1 MNLIKKKLQ
10 TLPKDYRAKI
20 MLRLYAGVA
29 KPSPKM
35 GQSLGPLGINM
46 MQFCKEFNAAS
57 QAFRPDVPLRVQVI
71 AFPDRTFKFLIKPP
85 ETTWFLRK
93 ATGTDKFTN
102 FPGYIW
108 YDTISLQQV
117 YEIAKVKQEMDPHLK
132 HVSLPAICRMIIG
145 QLASLGC
152 NLSTQYFK
160 PETIVRPEIKS

>member
-46 MQFCKEFNAAS
+46 MQFLQGIQCRK
-57 QAFRPDVPLRVQVI
+57 VQVI

-117 YEIAKVKQEMDPHLK
+117 YEIGNRHIIMNSLAKVKQEMDPHLK

-160 PETIVRPEIKS
+160 PETVVRPEIKS